1 MRPYLDLFGRDV
13 SPCPAEALAKTDGW
27 ASRPYLT
34 NLGGT
39 RRRRVRMN
47 KRTHEAIRPYQNKN
61 PFLSLR
67 AGC

>member
-34 NLGGT
+34 NLGRDT
-39 RRRRVRMN
+39 SP
-47 KRTHEAIRPYQNKN
+47 TCPHEQTDAWAMRPYQNKK
-61 PFLSLR
+61 PALALSR
-67 AGC
+67 AG